1 MKLRSFLTMFIV
13 VLAIISAFTL
23 FTPLLQAYNMNHSLF
38 NGTQTNGTTFEYEI
52 GAMGPVNFYHNNT
65 ISSDIGNLGLATSYL
80 NITITNGHAFFSV
93 KIYGQPTD
101 AQVLLAKSYSTN
113 VSSSSKLYA
122 SFFPGTLDHNG
133 QFVNVFSET
142 AQFMGTSNAYSSVSV
157 GKGILYSYSEK
168 VNMINVPLQPT
179 GYYGNLSKILSA
191 NSAYYINTNSGA
203 FLNYLLLSGNS
214 SIISTILGSSSVSS
228 VTLFFI
234 SLESTNSSVLSLNVS
249 HYIVQYAAIVAV
261 MWIAGSLYIISIYRR
276 RSGRW
281 RK

>member
-1 MKLRSFLTMFIV
+1 MKLRSFLAMFIV
-13 VLAIISAFTL
+13 VLAIISAFAL
-23 FTPLLQAYNMNHSLF
+23 FTPLLQAYNMNHSLL
-38 NGTQTNGTTFEYEI
+38 NGTQANGTTFEYEI

-65 ISSDIGNLGLATSYL
+65 ISNDIGNLGLATSYL

-101 AQVLLAKSYSTN
+101 SQVLLAKSYSTN
-113 VSSSSKLYA
+113 VSSSSKLYD
-122 SFFPGTLDHNG
+122 SFFPGALDHNG

-142 AQFMGTSNAYSSVSV
+142 AQFTGASNAYSSINVS
-157 GKGILYSYSEK
+157 KGILYSYSEK

-203 FLNYLLLSGNS
+203 FLNHLLLSGNS

-228 VTLFFI
+228 VTLFYI
-234 SLESTNSSVLSLNVS
+234 TLQSTNSSVLSLNVS

-261 MWIAGSLYIISIYRR
+261 MWIVGSLYIISLYRR
-276 RSGRW
+276 QSRRW